1 MNLATTSPT
10 QDTGSTEETGRRTI
24 ATGVILRRT
33 TRQIEV
39 RVTAKGVHGRIVKL
53 EQKTTTGGAR

>member
-1 MNLATTSPT
+1 MNLATTTPT
-10 QDTGSTEETGRRTI
+10 PDTGATAENGRRTI

-39 RVTAKGVHGRIVKL
+39 RVTAAGVHGRIVKL
-53 EQKTTTGGAR
+53 DQAAAGGAR

>member
-1 MNLATTSPT
+1 MNLATTAT
-10 QDTGSTEETGRRTI
+10 AEDMGTTEETGRRTI

-53 EQKTTTGGAR
+53 EQKTTAGGAR